1 MSIMSTA
8 INIEDLAAEL
18 LLAQQQGTFLDPLT
32 DRFSDLNVAQA
43 YQIQLASIRNRLKEG
58 RRVVGKKIG
67 LSSKAMQDLLGVREP
82 DYGHLLDDMVVLNGQ
97 PVATDRLL
105 NPRCEGEIA
114 FLLGRDVIGP
124 GVTVADVLAATEAVT
139 PALEIVDSRIRD
151 WKIKI
156 QDTIADNGSSARVVL
171 GDKLTPVH
179 DLDLRLVGMVFMK
192 NGQVVAT
199 GAGAA
204 ALGHPAASVA
214 WLANK
219 LLEFDISLKAGEI
232 ILSGSLVTAPPVAA
246 GDYFRADFDRLG
258 SVSAYF
264 V

>member
-1 MSIMSTA
+1 MSTP
-8 INIEDLAAEL
+8 INVDDLALEL
-18 LLAQQQGTFLDPLT
+18 LEAQQQCSPVDPLT
-32 DRFSDLNVAQA
+32 ERFPDLTTAQA
-43 YQIQLASIRNRLKEG
+43 YHIQLAALRNRLKEG

-67 LSSKAMQDLLGVREP
+67 LTSKAMQDLLGVNEP

-97 PVATDRLL
+97 PIAVDTLL
-105 NPRCEGEIA
+105 QPRCEGEIA

-124 GVTVADVLAATEAVT
+124 GVTVADVLAATEAVV
-139 PALEIVDSRIRD
+139 PALEIVDSRVRD

-156 QDTIADNGSSARVVL
+156 QDTVADNASSALLVL
-171 GDKLTPVH
+171 GNKLTPIH
-179 DLDLRLVGMVFMK
+179 RLDLRLVGMVLEK
-192 NGQVVAT
+192 NGQVAAT

-204 ALGHPAASVA
+204 VLGHPAAAVA

-219 LLEFDISLKAGEI
+219 LFEFDISLKAGEI
-232 ILSGSLVTAPPVAA
+232 ILSGSLATAPPVAA

-264 V
+264 M